1 MLYDYKT
8 ITNYLH
14 FGENPHPIWFSGHEE
29 IWIFVMFVIL
39 LSIQVFFVHKST

>member
-14 FGENPHPIWFSGHEE
+14 FGGNSIQFGSVVTKKYG
-29 IWIFVMFVIL
+29 FL
-39 LSIQVFFVHKST
+39 LGISQVPSIQVLYIL